1 VCDHITHD
9 HAHDHPHPH
18 PHAHGHDHGSLES
31 YDHVRGG
38 PPVLDIG
45 GDIGAMVATMTPET
59 AGLELHLRSEH
70 HPPVSVHTGVWERH
84 LGDRTVTAGVFC
96 ELVEGTYWVLDGAGT
111 PLHPVEIT
119 GGELTTIDLR
129 EFRF

>member
-1 VCDHITHD
+1 MCDHTTHD

-31 YDHVRGG
+31 YELHVRGG

-70 HPPVSVHTGVWERH
+70 HPPVSVHTGVWERQP
-84 LGDRTVTAGVFC
+84 R
-96 ELVEGTYWVLDGAGT
+96 
-111 PLHPVEIT
+111 
-119 GGELTTIDLR
+119 
-129 EFRF
+129 